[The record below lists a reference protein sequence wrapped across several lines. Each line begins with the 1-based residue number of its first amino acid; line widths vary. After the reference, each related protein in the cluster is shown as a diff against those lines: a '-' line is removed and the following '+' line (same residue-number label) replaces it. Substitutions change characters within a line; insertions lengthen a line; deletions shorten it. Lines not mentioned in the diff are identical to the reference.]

1 MTIRQETAKDHNEV
15 ERLIQKA
22 FQSAEH
28 SDGNEHSLVAA
39 LRKGES
45 FIPEL
50 SLIAESNGTIIGHI
64 MFTKAK
70 VGNDIVLVLAPLS
83 VHPNYQRQGVGA
95 SLIKAGHKIA
105 AELGYPYSLVIG
117 SDSYYPR
124 FGYLPAKEFGIEVP
138 KGIPSANFMGIQLQ
152 ENTKPISGAVTYAKE
167 FGME

>member
-105 AELGYPYSLVIG
+105 AE
-117 SDSYYPR
+117 
-124 FGYLPAKEFGIEVP
+124 FGIEVP